1 MSTPNNPATSL
12 VPRQQ
17 VPFGKDVLKF
27 LLENESQITNR
38 VVRDF
43 VRRYVAWLYGL
54 ANEDVQVFSAG
65 LRQMLRFEI
74 AGAFYGYDP
83 SDVSYTLDKLNRL
96 FFMVMGNA
104 YIRTTHQ
111 ELEEELPSL
120 NTHLSLELLS
130 GLSAPLGFYV
140 LVRHFQT
147 DAHSQDKAWLDRA
160 CDLFGQFRDL
170 ETWRPQRDTIEQSA
184 TIRQLLGV
192 AIADDEPYY
201 NTTTPGYIRD
211 PSPVYRPPQISYQS
225 PYARSHTYEIP
236 SLEKQWRAEMSGMHF
251 QGYQQCYQETNA
263 LFDHTGMII
272 EAERKRLVDFLKSL
286 RQTLDILNDDPL
298 LVAGQ
303 WQEMPVYPE
312 PPQPPKNNGNQSEH
326 TDEIFEK
333 IKDVSQ

>member
-211 PSPVYRPPQISYQS
+211 PSPAYQIQFMPVS
-225 PYARSHTYEIP
+225 PYGHNSYHHLDEA
-236 SLEKQWRAEMSGMHF
+236 WRVGYTSGHW
-251 QGYQQCYQETNA
+251 QGYQQCYQETNV
-263 LFDHTGMII
+263 LFNRTCLII